1 MRIYL
6 FLVLLMATGAHASQ
20 TERAELSFSGRTY
33 NYTFVAVVNGDADA
47 IRSVITD
54 YDRMQQLNDDV
65 VESRVIER
73 YNATEL
79 KRLLRLRQCILFF
92 CFDITFV
99 EHVTETAE
107 RIITT
112 IVPQESTFSEGEASW
127 LIEPIE
133 GNRTRIT
140 VNAIQTPEF
149 WIPPVLGPLI
159 LKHEF
164 LKEVAETCAKIERIV
179 QAMAQARQ

>member
-1 MRIYL
+1 MRNCL
-6 FLVLLMATGAHASQ
+6 LLVLLVATGVHASQ
-20 TERAELSFSGRTY
+20 TERAELSFSGSTY
-33 NYTFVAVVNGDADA
+33 NYTFVAVVNGDAEM
-47 IRSVITD
+47 IRAVVTD
-54 YDRMQQLNDDV
+54 YDQMQRLNDDV

-73 YNATEL
+73 YSASEL
-79 KRLLRLRQCILFF
+79 KRLLRVKQCILFF

-127 LIEPIE
+127 LIEPIA

-159 LKHEF
+159 LKREF
-164 LKEVAETCAKIERIV
+164 LSEVAETCANIERIV
-179 QAMAQARQ
+179 QAMALSQQ